1 MVNRAFLKGFVL
13 AKWEP
18 PTLERR
24 LMVYR
29 GMTLDELVR
38 NRFWDY
44 LLELIGSDTVRT
56 IVSFVIRMI
65 LRRYS
70 L

>member
-1 MVNRAFLKGFVL
+1 M
-13 AKWEP
+13 
-18 PTLERR
+18 
-24 LMVYR
+24 YR
-29 GMTLDELVR
+29 GITLDELVS
-38 NRFWDY
+38 NRFLDY

>member
-1 MVNRAFLKGFVL
+1 M
-13 AKWEP
+13 
-18 PTLERR
+18 
-24 LMVYR
+24 YR
-29 GMTLDELVR
+29 GIMLDELVR

-44 LLELIGSDTVRT
+44 LLDLIGSDTVRT
-56 IVSFVIRMI
+56 IASFVIRMI

>member
-1 MVNRAFLKGFVL
+1 
-13 AKWEP
+13 
-18 PTLERR
+18 
-24 LMVYR
+24 MVYR
-29 GMTLDELVR
+29 GIKLDELFR

-44 LLELIGSDTVRT
+44 ILELIGSDTVRT
-56 IVSFVIRMI
+56 IASFVIRMI

>member
-1 MVNRAFLKGFVL
+1 
-13 AKWEP
+13 
-18 PTLERR
+18 
-24 LMVYR
+24 MVYR
-29 GMTLDELVR
+29 GITLDELVR

>member
-1 MVNRAFLKGFVL
+1 M
-13 AKWEP
+13 
-18 PTLERR
+18 
-24 LMVYR
+24 YR
-29 GMTLDELVR
+29 GITLDELVR
-38 NRFWDY
+38 NRFWDC

>member
-1 MVNRAFLKGFVL
+1 
-13 AKWEP
+13 
-18 PTLERR
+18 
-24 LMVYR
+24 VYR
-29 GMTLDELVR
+29 GIMLDELAR

-56 IVSFVIRMI
+56 IASFVIRMI

>member
-1 MVNRAFLKGFVL
+1 
-13 AKWEP
+13 
-18 PTLERR
+18 
-24 LMVYR
+24 MVYR
-29 GMTLDELVR
+29 GITLDELVR

-44 LLELIGSDTVRT
+44 LFELIGSDTVRT

>member
-1 MVNRAFLKGFVL
+1 
-13 AKWEP
+13 
-18 PTLERR
+18 
-24 LMVYR
+24 MVYR
-29 GMTLDELVR
+29 GITLDELLR

-56 IVSFVIRMI
+56 IASFVIRMI